1 MRQYTNDPSMPS
13 SPFVSPKS
21 STRYL
26 PPGAALGPT
35 HNLCSIRIRTRH
47 RTLTSVRDVSAVAVR
62 ANGSGKEGRRYAV
75 RVSIPPARPPVV
87 AEALIFTGA
96 ETGARRQRLVP
107 FIVGGAL
114 KAAAPDL

>member
-1 MRQYTNDPSMPS
+1 M
-13 SPFVSPKS
+13 
-21 STRYL
+21 
-26 PPGAALGPT
+26 
-35 HNLCSIRIRTRH
+35 
-47 RTLTSVRDVSAVAVR
+47 R
-62 ANGSGKEGRRYAV
+62 ANGSGKEERRYAV

-96 ETGARRQRLVP
+96 ETRARRQSLVP

>member
-1 MRQYTNDPSMPS
+1 VRQYTNDPSMPS

-35 HNLCSIRIRTRH
+35 HNLCNIRTRH
-47 RTLTSVRDVSAVAVR
+47 RTLTSIRDVSAVAVR
-62 ANGSGKEGRRYAV
+62 ANGSGKEERRYAV

-96 ETGARRQRLVP
+96 QTRARRQRLVP